1 LTYQGISYDDFVS
14 GYTNLAKL
22 TEQTALNEKLRTNTQ
37 SMQSKVSSLGQNRAN
52 IANTYQSG
60 INKLREA
67 EASTLPN
74 YTTNA
79 NQISANTRIAA
90 KRLAEVMASR
100 GLLKSG
106 GALMRQAG
114 IYSQGNSDLAQNARE
129 RTNFVQSQA
138 NQQNELA
145 SAQAAGMSD
154 IERQIALAQVEAAQ
168 NAQAYQEAYNNA
180 VSSAPLQ
187 ASLNYPELYAQ
198 QTEQAANLLAT
209 LLNYNIENNK
219 LQGAVQVPANFKY
232 GDSMTAIMKQL
243 GLLA

>member
-1 LTYQGISYDDFVS
+1 VAYTPLSYDNFVS
-14 GYTNLAKL
+14 GYTKLAKA
-22 TEQTALNEKLRTNTQ
+22 TEQTSLNQKLLQNTQ
-37 SMQSKVSSLGQNRAN
+37 SMQSKVSSLGQNRFN
-52 IANTYQSG
+52 IANAYQSG
-60 INKLREA
+60 LNKLNETKA
-67 EASTLPN
+67 TTLPT

-79 NQISANTRIAA
+79 NQISANTRMAA

-106 GALMRQAG
+106 GALMQQSG
-114 IYSQGNSDLAQNARE
+114 IYSQGNSDLAENSRNRSA
-129 RTNFVQSQA
+129 FLQSQA

-145 SAQAAGMSD
+145 ATRASGMSD

-168 NAQAYQEAYNNA
+168 NAQAYREAYNNA
-180 VSSAPLQ
+180 VSAAPLR
-187 ASLNYPELYAQ
+187 ASLNYPEIYAQ

-219 LQGAVQVPANFKY
+219 LQGAVQVPSNFKY
-232 GDSMTAIMKQL
+232 GDSMTKIMKQL